1 MLKIRI
7 SGSES
12 ELKQVAHKAGNTHI
26 QRFKHKKGKMTFA
39 IDVQSSV
46 DDFLENLDLS
56 DDNSSKEEKKEEK
69 KNCNPRELQDELQ
82 SLLDELS

>member
-39 IDVQSSV
+39 IDVQISV

-56 DDNSSKEEKKEEK
+56 DDKE

-82 SLLDELS
+82 SLLDELA